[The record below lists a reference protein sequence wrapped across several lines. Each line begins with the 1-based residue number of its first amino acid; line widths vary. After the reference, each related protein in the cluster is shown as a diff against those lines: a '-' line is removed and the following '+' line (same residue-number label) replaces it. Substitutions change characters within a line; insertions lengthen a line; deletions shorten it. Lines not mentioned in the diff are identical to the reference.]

1 LKDHQ
6 GISEHFKQEGAALQT
21 LLWLVD
27 EIPYVMAPASII
39 AAITVITLITNGIRI
54 TQKASRVMMIG
65 VMIALT
71 VGVVIIQ
78 TVQ

>member
-6 GISEHFKQEGAALQT
+6 GISEHFKQEGAAMQT

>member
-1 LKDHQ
+1 M
-6 GISEHFKQEGAALQT
+6 QT

-39 AAITVITLITNGIRI
+39 AAMTVITLITNGIRI

-65 VMIALT
+65 VLIALT

>member
-1 LKDHQ
+1 M
-6 GISEHFKQEGAALQT
+6 QT

>member
-1 LKDHQ
+1 M
-6 GISEHFKQEGAALQT
+6 QT

-39 AAITVITLITNGIRI
+39 AAITVITLITKGIRI

>member
-1 LKDHQ
+1 
-6 GISEHFKQEGAALQT
+6 LQT